1 MKPRRPGGFRQLG
14 RVSGSA
20 IGKIAVK
27 VYVCRGCGVQ
37 HKGVRVD
44 DKMRAPLQCLGCGRM
59 DFDKFD
65 STGEAGRWAE
75 LLLKL
80 NAGLISDLHKQVR
93 FDLMAARADGVGV
106 KVGQYVAD
114 FVYQRDGE
122 RVIEDHKGGITDLAA
137 WKIRHMAAQGLPVKI
152 HTAKGGLHE

>member
-1 MKPRRPGGFRQLG
+1 MKPRRPGGFRSLG
-14 RVSGSA
+14 RVSGA
-20 IGKIAVK
+20 TIGRIAVK

-37 HKGVRVD
+37 HKGVKVG

-65 STGEAGRWAE
+65 STGEAGRWAA

-93 FDLMAARADGVGV
+93 FDLMAARADGVAV
-106 KVGQYVAD
+106 KVAVYIAD

-122 RVIEDHKGGITDLAA
+122 TIREDFKGALTDVAA
-137 WKIRHMAAQGLPVKI
+137 LKLRWMAGQGMPVTI
-152 HTAKGGLHE
+152 VTSKGS